1 MAATAAAAYLIL
13 SADTFKTVI
22 GKGELVAK
30 QRISCW
36 THLGK
41 ESYLQY
47 DVCRK
52 AEQREKKKSSIM
64 WQQQRERAGSSS
76 RAQRAERER
85 ELERESSRRALHP

>member
-1 MAATAAAAYLIL
+1 MAAAAYLIL

-30 QRISCW
+30 QRILCW

-47 DVCRK
+47 DLKKINSTRRTFSYVCWSKETHTEIGNRFNYYL
-52 AEQREKKKSSIM
+52 
-64 WQQQRERAGSSS
+64 GYVTN
-76 RAQRAERER
+76 
-85 ELERESSRRALHP
+85 L